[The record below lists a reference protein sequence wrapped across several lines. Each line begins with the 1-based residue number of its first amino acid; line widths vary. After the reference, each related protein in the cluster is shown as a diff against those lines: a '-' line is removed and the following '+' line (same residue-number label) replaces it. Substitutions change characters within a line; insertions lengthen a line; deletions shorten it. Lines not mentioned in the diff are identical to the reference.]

1 MQIFNTNNIKHS
13 FSEVRIEDLNLTN
26 ENLKLLFD
34 FFDKNKD
41 NILSDNELKL
51 VFDKLQ
57 SIEKDGDISDADLEK
72 FLKTL
77 PAKLKT
83 VTYDLKKILLNIVA
97 VRSGKKIANELY
109 NNINGI
115 SWFKNTKNTLAKIT
129 PDNICDTLKE
139 YSKLSPNE
147 TLSEALNKEFF
158 INLNEIKFC
167 ICKPLYEKAKL
178 HNINVKDYND
188 LNNIKD
194 IQLFIDETQKAIF
207 KAQARRTANINSIND
222 IHTPFGKKTMDLM
235 YIEKHKTNLL
245 NIAQKYLGL
254 QEVTPQE
261 YTHLSKENIL
271 KTQMRMI
278 KGKDANPAH
287 QWCAHT
293 VSSISKEAGM
303 DIGPHKKYVQQFVEW
318 GEENKTYKKINTTKM
333 TAKNYKAERAKR
345 AVQIKQQLNNMH
357 EGDYII
363 WKAQFAANV
372 IGKNGI
378 SEYEASHIG
387 IIESVDKKTGKITV
401 IEGNANISIV
411 PPNGDRTVVKTKNEG
426 IIGNQEVGEFKE
438 INRRDGLIRKIYT
451 IDELAKFGYSGFIDN
466 SAIIK

>member
-1 MQIFNTNNIKHS
+1 MQINNNSIKLNAS
-13 FSEVRIEDLNLTN
+13 DINREDMNLTN
-26 ENLKLLFD
+26 KNLELLFD

-41 NILSDNELKL
+41 NNLSDNELKL
-51 VFDKLQ
+51 VFDKLKE
-57 SIEKDGDISDADLEK
+57 IESKGNISDDELDK
-72 FLKTL
+72 VLKML
-77 PAKLKT
+77 PVKLKT
-83 VTYDLKKILLNIVA
+83 VTYDLKKFLNNIVSIN
-97 VRSGKKIANELY
+97 SGKELASELY
-109 NNINGI
+109 YNIDGI
-115 SWFKNTKNTLAKIT
+115 SWFKNTKNLLSKIT
-129 PDNICDTLKE
+129 SDNVYETLKE
-139 YSKLSPNE
+139 YSKLSPKE
-147 TLSEALNKEFF
+147 TLTEALSNEFF
-158 INLNEIKFC
+158 ISIDDIKLS
-167 ICKPLYEKAKL
+167 ICKPLYKKAKSL
-178 HNINVKDYND
+178 NINIKPFND
-188 LNNIKD
+188 LNNIDDIKLYVQNAMKD
-194 IQLFIDETQKAIF
+194 VAA
-207 KAQARRTANINSIND
+207 AQSRKTANIDSLNNIR
-222 IHTPFGKKTMDLM
+222 TPFEQKTMDLM
-235 YIEKHKTNLL
+235 YIEKHSTKLL
-245 NIAQKYLGL
+245 NTAQKYLGL

-261 YTHLSKENIL
+261 YNRLSNENKS
-271 KTQMRMI
+271 KTQMKMI

-333 TAKNYKAERAKR
+333 TAENYKAERAKR

-387 IIESVDKKTGKITV
+387 IIESVDKKSGKITV

-411 PPNGDRTVVKTKNEG
+411 PPNGDRTVVKTKTEG

>member
-1 MQIFNTNNIKHS
+1 MQINNNSIKLNA
-13 FSEVRIEDLNLTN
+13 FDINREDMNLTN
-26 ENLKLLFD
+26 KNLELLFD

-41 NILSDNELKL
+41 NNLSDNELKL
-51 VFDKLQ
+51 VFDKLKE
-57 SIEKDGDISDADLEK
+57 IESKGNISDDELDK
-72 FLKTL
+72 VLKTL
-77 PAKLKT
+77 PVKLKT
-83 VTYDLKKILLNIVA
+83 VTYDLKKFLNNIVSIN
-97 VRSGKKIANELY
+97 SGKELASELY
-109 NNINGI
+109 YNIDGI
-115 SWFKNTKNTLAKIT
+115 SWFKNTKNLLSKIT
-129 PDNICDTLKE
+129 SDNVYETLKE
-139 YSKLSPNE
+139 YSKLSPKE
-147 TLSEALNKEFF
+147 TLTEALSNEFF
-158 INLNEIKFC
+158 ISIDDIKLS
-167 ICKPLYEKAKL
+167 ICKSLYEKAKSL
-178 HNINVKDYND
+178 NINIKPFND
-188 LNNIKD
+188 LNNIDDIKLYVQNAMKD
-194 IQLFIDETQKAIF
+194 VAA
-207 KAQARRTANINSIND
+207 AQSRKTANIDSLNNIR
-222 IHTPFGKKTMDLM
+222 TPFEQKTMDLM
-235 YIEKHKTNLL
+235 YIEKHSTKLL

-261 YTHLSKENIL
+261 YNRLSNENKS
-271 KTQMRMI
+271 KTQMKMI

-411 PPNGDRTVVKTKNEG
+411 PPNGDRTVVKTKAEG